1 MNVFVS
7 TIGFVRCGRSIKV
20 GSSSARGLDCDL
32 SDGNQCAPNLLHALQ
47 EGETFGDL
55 SPMKNLSEEDFFLS
69 SGCSSS
75 QRACSGDIAAVVE
88 WLSDMQTFEADAKF
102 SSAVLQNRN
111 SMVNLF
117 RASNWVSESKDA
129 IVSRSV
135 TTLCWYDC
143 SQSYR
148 CPNQSWLLNRWTQ
161 EKVSVF
167 TARGADTLIERGL

>member
-1 MNVFVS
+1 MHGDWIV
-7 TIGFVRCGRSIKV
+7 TYQTAI
-20 GSSSARGLDCDL
+20 SAPQTCCMLCRRVK
-32 SDGNQCAPNLLHALQ
+32 LL
-47 EGETFGDL
+47 ETCH
-55 SPMKNLSEEDFFLS
+55 PCMKNLSEEDFFLS